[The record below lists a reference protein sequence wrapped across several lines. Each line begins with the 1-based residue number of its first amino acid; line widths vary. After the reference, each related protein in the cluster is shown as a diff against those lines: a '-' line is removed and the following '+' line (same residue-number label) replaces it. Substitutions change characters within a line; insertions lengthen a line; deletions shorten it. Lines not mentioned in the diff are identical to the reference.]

1 MDCTLASWCM
11 IDHLLKLCRQE
22 GCKFCISSLASDGE
36 REKFL
41 LSLPVFWSVWCSPH
55 PREFLVPARRTQ
67 RPAQRPQCAER
78 NWYKI
83 AKANNETKGIYNR
96 LPLIMSYL
104 LDIDLA
110 LWSLLLPWEVKFNKS
125 WNTFF
130 Q

>member
-41 LSLPVFWSVWCSPH
+41 LSLSVFWSVWCSPH

-78 NWYKI
+78 NWNRI
-83 AKANNETKGIYNR
+83 AKAINETFN
-96 LPLIMSYL
+96 PLSPEGGCNYTPPFGKSKIFWLGVCIFFLTFYEFS
-104 LDIDLA
+104 
-110 LWSLLLPWEVKFNKS
+110 S
-125 WNTFF
+125 WNL
-130 Q
+130 